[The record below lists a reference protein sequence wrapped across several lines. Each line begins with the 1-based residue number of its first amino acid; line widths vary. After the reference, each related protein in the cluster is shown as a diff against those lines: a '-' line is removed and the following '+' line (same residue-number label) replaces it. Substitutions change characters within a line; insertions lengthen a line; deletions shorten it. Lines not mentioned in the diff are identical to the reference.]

1 MDIKMH
7 EIPVSE
13 VVDGYL
19 DSADNGVVAYHGRL
33 DVRPPFQREF
43 VYKDNQRDEVIR
55 TIRKGFPLNVM
66 YWSISG
72 KDENG
77 NDIYELMDGQQRTIS
92 IGQYVAGDFSI
103 DHQGFDNLT
112 SDERKQILDYKLQVY
127 ICEGSDKEKLDW
139 FKIINIAGEELTP
152 QELRNAI
159 YTGPWLADA
168 KRKFSKPNGV
178 AIKIGEPYVNGEPKR
193 QAYLETVLSWIA
205 DKEKIK
211 IEDYMA
217 SHQHDSD
224 AEALWTYFK
233 TVIKWVETVFPT
245 PRGKKPRKEM
255 KGLKWGIL
263 YNNYADKFKT
273 SLADKVDTLMAD
285 SEIGKKSGIYEYL
298 LSGEEKHLSLREF
311 RDNEKRTK
319 YEEQHGVCPIC
330 KESFEFED
338 MQGDHIV
345 PWSKG
350 GKTELSNCQMLCEAC
365 NLEKKAKYSRPK
377 GKGK

>member
-1 MDIKMH
+1 MKIEMR
-7 EIPVSE
+7 EIPIGEIVNGYIDSE
-13 VVDGYL
+13 D
-19 DSADNGVVAYHGRL
+19 DGVVAYYGRL
-33 DVRPPFQREF
+33 DVRPAFQREF
-43 VYKDNQRDEVIR
+43 IYGDEQRNEVIR
-55 TIRKGFPLNVM
+55 TVRKGFPLNVM
-66 YWSISG
+66 YWSVSG

-92 IGQYVAGDFSI
+92 IGQYVAGDFSV

-112 SDERKQILDYKLQVY
+112 EAEQQQILDYKLQIY
-127 ICEGSDKEKLDW
+127 ICEGTDREKLDW
-139 FKIINIAGEELTP
+139 FKIINIAGAELMP

-168 KRKFSKPNGV
+168 KRKFSKPKGV
-178 AIKIGEPYVNGEPKR
+178 AISIGEPYVNGEPKR
-193 QAYLETVLSWIA
+193 QAYLETALSWIA
-205 DKEKIK
+205 NKEKIK

-217 SHQHDSD
+217 DHQHDSD

-255 KGLKWGIL
+255 KGLKWGVL
-263 YNNYADKFKT
+263 YNKYADKFKT
-273 SLADKVDTLMAD
+273 SLADKVDVLMAD

-319 YEEQHGVCPIC
+319 YEEQHGVCPVC
-330 KESFEFED
+330 KETFDYED

>member
-1 MDIKMH
+1 MKIEMH

-19 DSADNGVVAYHGRL
+19 DSAENGVVAYHGRL

-92 IGQYVAGDFSI
+92 ICQYVDGDFSI
-103 DHQGFDNLT
+103 DHQGFKNLT
-112 SDERKQILDYKLQVY
+112 EAERQQILDYKLQVY
-127 ICEGSDKEKLDW
+127 ICEGTDKEKLDW

-159 YTGPWLADA
+159 YTGPWLAEA
-168 KRKFSKPNGV
+168 KKKFSKPTCV
-178 AIKIGEPYVNGEPKR
+178 AIKIGEYYINGAPIR
-193 QAYLETVLSWIA
+193 QAYLETALSWIA
-205 DKEKIK
+205 DKENIS

-217 SHQHDSD
+217 THQFDENAD
-224 AEALWTYFK
+224 ELYNYFR
-233 TVIKWVETVFPT
+233 TVIKWIETVFPT
-245 PRGKKPRKEM
+245 PKNKKPRKEM

-263 YNNYADKFKT
+263 YNKYANKFKT
-273 SLADKVDTLMAD
+273 SLEDKVAALMSD
-285 SEIGKKSGIYEYL
+285 EEITKKSGIYEYL
-298 LSGEEKHLSLREF
+298 LSGEEKFLSLREF
-311 RDNEKRTK
+311 RESEKRTA
-319 YEEQHGVCPIC
+319 YEKQKGICALC
-330 KESFEFED
+330 KEPFDFD
-338 MQGDHIV
+338 QMQGDHII

-350 GKTELSNCQMLCEAC
+350 GKTELKNCQMLCQKC
-365 NLEKKAKYSRPK
+365 NLEKKAKYSKPK
-377 GKGK
+377 K

>member
-13 VVDGYL
+13 VVEGYL

-43 VYKDNQRDEVIR
+43 IYKDNQRDEVIR

-66 YWSISG
+66 YWSVSG

-77 NDIYELMDGQQRTIS
+77 NDVYELMDGQQRTIS

-112 SDERKQILDYKLQVY
+112 SDERQQILDYKLQVY

-139 FKIINIAGEELTP
+139 FKIINIAGAELTP

-168 KRKFSKPNGV
+168 KKKFSKPNGV
-178 AIKIGEPYVNGEPKR
+178 AIKMGEPYVNGEPKR
-193 QAYLETVLSWIA
+193 QAYLETALSWIA

-217 SHQHDSD
+217 DHQHDS
-224 AEALWTYFK
+224 
-233 TVIKWVETVFPT
+233 VETVFPT
-245 PRGKKPRKEM
+245 PKGKKSRKEM

-263 YNNYADKFKT
+263 YNKYADKFKT

-319 YEEQHGVCPIC
+319 YEEQHGICPIC
-330 KESFEFED
+330 KETFDFED
-338 MQGDHIV
+338 MQGDHIK
-345 PWSKG
+345 PWSLG
-350 GKTELSNCQMLCEAC
+350 GKTELDNCQMLCQKC
-365 NLEKKAKYSRPK
+365 NLEKKAKYSKPK
-377 GKGK
+377 SGGK